1 MAPVAAAVLPH
12 PPLLVPELAGTAA
25 PELAPLRAACHEALS
40 TVVAAADL
48 TILIG
53 DGPVWAVPAP
63 SAPGSFRPYGADVDV
78 ALPTLVDLDL
88 PALPPPAQLTDLPL
102 SLAVAAHLLEALDPP
117 PARLFAATVPRSLG
131 PLAAATIGQT
141 LATTARFGLVV
152 MADLSASPN
161 RTSPRRVPPR
171 RRRLRRPGRGR
182 LPDRNPATPPR
193 PRPNPVRR
201 PPRHRPRPPPGPRR
215 RLRRDRVRGAGAGP
229 GRGRAL
235 RRRLP
240 GRPPDHMTIPP
251 QPPGPPG
258 LHPEVPDPSSDPR
271 PGPVLALVGPTAAG
285 KTELAL
291 AVAERLG
298 AEVVSADAMLVY
310 RGMDIGTAK
319 PTPEE
324 RGRVPHHLVDLV
336 DPGEEFSVARF
347 QPLAR
352 AAIAEVLG
360 RGRVPLLVGGSG
372 LYFQAVVDEFV
383 FPPTDPAL
391 RARLETEAAEVGL
404 PELYRRLAEADPPAA
419 AKIQPGNLRRTV
431 RALEVMELTGRPF
444 SSFRVAMDAPVSR
457 YRLTVLGLD
466 PGTELLRARVAERV
480 EAMAEAGL
488 VEEVRRLA
496 GQPLSRTARQA
507 LGYKELLDA
516 MEQGTPVS
524 EALEAVVRRT
534 RAYARRQLAWFR
546 RDPRVRWSTLP
557 PGPERVALALE
568 LFGKG

>member
-1 MAPVAAAVLPH
+1 MPDPAAPVLPN
-12 PPLLVPELAGTAA
+12 LA
-25 PELAPLRAACHEALS
+25 
-40 TVVAAADL
+40 
-48 TILIG
+48 
-53 DGPVWAVPAP
+53 
-63 SAPGSFRPYGADVDV
+63 
-78 ALPTLVDLDL
+78 
-88 PALPPPAQLTDLPL
+88 
-102 SLAVAAHLLEALDPP
+102 
-117 PARLFAATVPRSLG
+117 
-131 PLAAATIGQT
+131 
-141 LATTARFGLVV
+141 
-152 MADLSASPN
+152 
-161 RTSPRRVPPR
+161 
-171 RRRLRRPGRGR
+171 
-182 LPDRNPATPPR
+182 
-193 PRPNPVRR
+193 
-201 PPRHRPRPPPGPRR
+201 RH
-215 RLRRDRVRGAGAGP
+215 
-229 GRGRAL
+229 
-235 RRRLP
+235 
-240 GRPPDHMTIPP
+240 
-251 QPPGPPG
+251 
-258 LHPEVPDPSSDPR
+258 EVPDPTRPALPDRSPRTSDLLSEAAHQLPGPSDLLSEAADPIPGASDPR

-383 FPPTDPAL
+383 FPPTDPAV

-404 PELYRRLAEADPPAA
+404 PELYRRLTLTDPPAA
-419 AKIQPGNLRRTV
+419 ARIQPGNLRRTV

-466 PGTELLRARVAERV
+466 PGPELLRARVAGRV

-496 GQPLSRTARQA
+496 GRPLSRTARQA

-516 MEQGTPVS
+516 MEQGTPVP